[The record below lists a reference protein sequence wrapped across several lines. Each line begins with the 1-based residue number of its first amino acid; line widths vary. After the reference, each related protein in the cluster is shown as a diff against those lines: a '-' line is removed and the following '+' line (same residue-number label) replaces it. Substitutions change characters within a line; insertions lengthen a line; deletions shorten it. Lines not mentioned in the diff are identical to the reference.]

1 MLLKQTFNALITW
14 SLTLSACACPTVLL
28 CALSVTQQCEITHW
42 WFRLNV
48 IPLYPPRLS
57 SHAWS
62 QCFSASRCKWR
73 ETWQQAAVPPEGPR
87 SLPRGQS
94 PRLATSCLTSLRRAE
109 HAERRITRAGRKQS
123 HFLSQIGRETERE
136 LERGRERVLASICH
150 LLRLLPALSRSL
162 CLSVLFISLL
172 TIHPGPDGP
181 APALGTK
188 YSLAILFQ
196 TSSHTPPFEDMTHIG
211 LNRAWMRRFFMCGAS
226 QKAGVV

>member
-1 MLLKQTFNALITW
+1 M
-14 SLTLSACACPTVLL
+14 
-28 CALSVTQQCEITHW
+28 ITHTVCL
-42 WFRLNV
+42 RLPHCPFVCTQCNSAVWNHSLV
-48 IPLYPPRLS
+48 IQAECDTALLYPARLS
-57 SHAWS
+57 SHAWA
-62 QCFSASRCKWR
+62 QCFSASCCKWR

-109 HAERRITRAGRKQS
+109 HAERWITRAGRKQS
-123 HFLSQIGRETERE
+123 HFLSQIGWETERE
-136 LERGRERVLASICH
+136 LERVRERVLASICH

-211 LNRAWMRRFFMCGAS
+211 LNQAWMRRFFMCGAS
-226 QKAGVV
+226 QNAGVV